1 MKRLNETAC
10 RNNKA
15 NIFVTLFVGV
25 LDLPTGHLRYCN
37 AGHELPIMIRTQNS
51 KAEISNLEAKP
62 NLPVGLFED
71 FEYEMQTI
79 QMQPGSALFLYT
91 DGLTEAR
98 NAKGKLFG
106 RDRVGQMIAEAGTT
120 NPRQLVEAAIEC
132 WQKFIGETEQ
142 SDDLTLLA
150 LSYTPLQEQSIMGE
164 GITLK
169 NDVKEVEKLGSF
181 VKQVAESLSLD
192 KSLTGRLRLA
202 VEETVVN
209 VMEYAYPQGTTGDV
223 NIRATSNGRRLKFII
238 SDSGIPFN
246 PTEVTAADT
255 TLSAE
260 ERPIGG
266 LGILLVRELMDSINY
281 ERINGQNVLTLTK
294 SIHNS

>member
-1 MKRLNETAC
+1 
-10 RNNKA
+10 
-15 NIFVTLFVGV
+15 
-25 LDLPTGHLRYCN
+25 
-37 AGHELPIMIRTQNS
+37 
-51 KAEISNLEAKP
+51 
-62 NLPVGLFED
+62 
-71 FEYEMQTI
+71 
-79 QMQPGSALFLYT
+79 
-91 DGLTEAR
+91 
-98 NAKGKLFG
+98 
-106 RDRVGQMIAEAGTT
+106 MIAEAGTT
-120 NPRQLVEAAIEC
+120 NPKQLVEAAIEC

-169 NDVKEVEKLGSF
+169 NDVREVEKLGSF
-181 VKQVAESLSLD
+181 VKQVAESLSFD
-192 KSLTGRLRLA
+192 KSLTGKLRLA

-223 NIRATSNGRRLKFII
+223 NIRATSHGRRLKFII

-294 SIHNS
+294 SIHNP